1 MKGRVHMIKKS
12 LLEEDL
18 RKTVGGANWKTVSFT
33 DNMECINGVVKVG
46 NCRVKWDVVANQT
59 VNNVTNALIGAG
71 RG

>member
-1 MKGRVHMIKKS
+1 MINRKS
-12 LLEEDL
+12 LQGMDL
-18 RKTVGGANWKTVSFT
+18 KEIIGGANQKTVSFT

-59 VNNVTNALIGAG
+59 VNNVTNALITGG